1 VLDEHPTAR
10 THPRGLKKL
19 SNQALGLGQRP
30 YNEGMAPKPKTRPKG
45 PWTAEE
51 IAREERAT
59 RARAL
64 NDRQRT
70 PEERLEETLRLSRFI
85 SELRQGA
92 PGDVR
97 TG

>member
-1 VLDEHPTAR
+1 MR
-10 THPRGLKKL
+10 
-19 SNQALGLGQRP
+19 
-30 YNEGMAPKPKTRPKG
+30 GMAAKPKARPKG

-59 RARAL
+59 QARAL

-92 PGDVR
+92 TGDVR